1 MKTNI
6 TKVFHVNEPIQ
17 KVWMNLSNPREVVEC
32 VPGASLTEEVD
43 DKNFKGEVTTKF
55 GPVKVKYNGDIE
67 ILELDEANY
76 TMRLKGR
83 GLDSKGKGSADMA
96 MVGKLTEKDGGTE
109 VDFNMEIS
117 IVGMLAQ
124 FGSRLINDVSNL
136 LINQFVDNFSKK
148 LEGQEFEAAQE
159 VSAGDIAGGLF
170 GNFIAWLK
178 SLFGG
183 NKDTA

>member
-6 TKVFHVNEPIQ
+6 TKVFQVNEPIK
-17 KVWMNLSNPREVVEC
+17 KVWLNLSNPREVVEC
-32 VPGASLTEEVD
+32 VPGASLTEEID
-43 DKNFKGEVTTKF
+43 ERNFKGGVTTKF
-55 GPVKVKYNGDIE
+55 GPVKVKYAGDIE

-96 MVGKLTEKDGGTE
+96 MIGKLVEKDGGTE
-109 VDFNMEIS
+109 VDFNMEIT
-117 IVGMLAQ
+117 ITGMLAQ

-136 LINQFVDNFSKK
+136 LINQFVDNFTKK
-148 LEGQEFEAAQE
+148 LEGQEFEVQE
-159 VSAGDIAGGLF
+159 AVSAGDVAGGLF
-170 GNFIAWLK
+170 GNLMAWLK

-183 NKDTA
+183 NKDAA